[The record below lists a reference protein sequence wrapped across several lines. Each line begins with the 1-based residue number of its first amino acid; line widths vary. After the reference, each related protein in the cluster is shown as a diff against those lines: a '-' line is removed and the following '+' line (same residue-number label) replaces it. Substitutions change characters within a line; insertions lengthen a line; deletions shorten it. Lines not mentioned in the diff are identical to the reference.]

1 MEKNLK
7 KVMIVDDEPAI
18 RLSVR
23 EGLKSMNAEY
33 EIVEADGAKECFN
46 KLDNEQ
52 LPDLILLDIM
62 MPEMD
67 GWEVFDKLKDNPS
80 WNNIPIIFLTARADD
95 IAKKAGSFMAVDYIE
110 KPFDLDDLK
119 NRIDKVI

>member
-1 MEKNLK
+1 
-7 KVMIVDDEPAI
+7 MIVDDEPAI
-18 RLSVR
+18 RLSVK
-23 EGLKSMNAEY
+23 EGLRSMNVDY

-46 KLDNEQ
+46 KLDNEDP
-52 LPDLILLDIM
+52 PDLILLDIM

-80 WNNIPIIFLTARADD
+80 WNNIPIIFLTARTDD